1 MMVKENNSKD
11 LKKKELQEVTKLMLD
26 IENEKQEKLVKRKR
40 ERELAQ
46 KVI

>member
-1 MMVKENNSKD
+1 MVKENNSKD